1 MTKVKLADCPPAD
14 AELTAYDR
22 EHLKLYLR
30 LLDAEAEGAD
40 WMEVAEVVLRLD
52 PKRDGE
58 RARRIYAAHL
68 ARAKW
73 MAEHGSAVLMR
84 SSLH

>member
-22 EHLKLYLR
+22 EHFKLYLR
-30 LLDAEAEGAD
+30 LLDAEAEGVD
-40 WMEVAEVVLRLD
+40 WRDVAEVVLSLD

-58 RARRIYAAHL
+58 RARRVHAAHL

-73 MAEHGSAVLMR
+73 MAKHGFVALMR

>member
-1 MTKVKLADCPPAD
+1 MTKVKLADCPPTD

-40 WMEVAEVVLRLD
+40 WMEVAEVVLLLD
-52 PKRDGE
+52 PKRDAE

-73 MAEHGSAVLMR
+73 MAEHGHSALLR

>member
-1 MTKVKLADCPPAD
+1 MANVKLADCPPTD

-22 EHLKLYLR
+22 EHFKLYLR

-40 WMEVAEVVLRLD
+40 WREVAEVVLRLD
-52 PKRDGE
+52 PKGDGE
-58 RARRIYAAHL
+58 RAHRIHAAHL

-73 MAEHGSAVLMR
+73 MAEHGFLALIR